1 MLGRDARPHPRA
13 TVFATSTLFALAALT
28 LSACASG
35 PAPEPAQPGGESV
48 GSVTVEVSNSSD
60 RELSIASWNEFG
72 QRGRLGV
79 VRPHSNR
86 TFEIP
91 VPGIVDMALEI
102 RIERGPR
109 CLTNFVSVG
118 PGDRMPAFM
127 VPPDIGSIPADC
139 S

>member
-1 MLGRDARPHPRA
+1 
-13 TVFATSTLFALAALT
+13 
-28 LSACASG
+28 
-35 PAPEPAQPGGESV
+35 
-48 GSVTVEVSNSSD
+48 VEISNSSD

-86 TFEIP
+86 RFEIP
-91 VPGIVDMALEI
+91 VPGIVEMALEI

-109 CLTNFVSVG
+109 CITDFVTVG

-127 VPPDIGSIPADC
+127 VPPDIGSIQADC
-139 S
+139 G